1 MMESNYVMGK
11 NNVLVKQRI
20 RKSIG
25 LALVAAV
32 AVTAVFSHQSF
43 AQSADSTNVIKISPV
58 RTDIQIA
65 SGKSGTVPIT
75 VTNLTKGP
83 ININPVENDFTGA
96 DENGTPALILDA
108 NTYAPTHS
116 LKRFLIPIG
125 VTTIPAG
132 QSVTINVKITVPVEQ
147 QAGGYFGAIRFAPT
161 LPDDSGQVNLSPNV
175 ASLILLTVPG
185 DVTELL
191 NLTDFT
197 VQQGG
202 KNVNS
207 PFITSNSDLTTY
219 IRFENKGNIQESPFG
234 QITVKNFGKVV
245 STTNFN
251 VDAPRDEILPDG
263 ARRWTEPL
271 KDIGTFGHYTVTAT
285 VTYGKNNITVTAVK
299 SFWVIPQWMIFAAIG
314 ALVLIIAVIIFLVI
328 FIRGRGRRAARNQLT
343 GRYRR

>member
-1 MMESNYVMGK
+1 
-11 NNVLVKQRI
+11 VLVKQRI

-32 AVTAVFSHQSF
+32 ALSTVFSHQTF
-43 AQSADSTNVIKISPV
+43 AQAATNDSTNVIKISPV

-65 SGKSGTVPIT
+65 SGHTGTVPIT
-75 VTNLTKGP
+75 VTNLTNSP
-83 ININPVENDFTGA
+83 ININPVENDFTAA

-116 LKRFLIPIG
+116 LKRFLATIPT
-125 VTTIPAG
+125 TTIPAK
-132 QSVTINVKITVPVEQ
+132 QSVTINIVITVPVEQ

-161 LPDDSGQVNLSPNV
+161 SPDDSNNLNLSPNV

-191 NLTDFT
+191 NLTDFDIK
-197 VQQGG
+197 QDA
-202 KNVNS
+202 NIVNS
-207 PFITSNSDLTTY
+207 PLLTSNKDLTTY
-219 IRFENKGNIQESPFG
+219 IRFENKGNLQESPFG
-234 QITVKNFGKVV
+234 QITVKNGNKLV

-271 KDIGTFGHYTVTAT
+271 KGIGTFGHYTVTAT
-285 VTYGKNNITVTAVK
+285 FSYGKNNITVTAVK
-299 SFWVIPQWMIFAAIG
+299 TFWVIPQWVIFTAIG
-314 ALVLIIAVIIFLVI
+314 ALLFIIALVIFLVI
-328 FIRGRGRRAARNQLT
+328 FIRGRGRRASRNQLT